1 LEETV
6 KARRRRFRQGV
17 QDPTDDG
24 WTVVDE
30 CWSDEEDISES
41 GPYEV
46 IIIKEGFSNP
56 LSSENQFHTG
66 ASITLLKG
74 PMSIIV
80 DTGHPKDRDLILQ
93 GLETNGVLA
102 SDVECCISTHSH
114 VDHIGNLNIFQDAVH
129 VTYEDIC
136 LGDIHHKHDFGSGE
150 PFPVADDVDVIH
162 TPGHTSDDISVLVKG
177 THLGTVAIV
186 GDLFQSEDDQED
198 PTLWRSRSRDPDQQ
212 EANRRKILQM
222 ADYIIPGHGK
232 MFKVPNRD

>member
-1 LEETV
+1 
-6 KARRRRFRQGV
+6 
-17 QDPTDDG
+17 
-24 WTVVDE
+24 VVDE
-30 CWSDEEDISES
+30 CWSDEEDMSDS

-129 VTYEDIC
+129 VTCVRTYVCVTFI
-136 LGDIHHKHDFGSGE
+136 
-150 PFPVADDVDVIH
+150 
-162 TPGHTSDDISVLVKG
+162 ISMIL
-177 THLGTVAIV
+177 
-186 GDLFQSEDDQED
+186 DQV
-198 PTLWRSRSRDPDQQ
+198 SRSLWP
-212 EANRRKILQM
+212 M
-222 ADYIIPGHGK
+222 
-232 MFKVPNRD
+232 M